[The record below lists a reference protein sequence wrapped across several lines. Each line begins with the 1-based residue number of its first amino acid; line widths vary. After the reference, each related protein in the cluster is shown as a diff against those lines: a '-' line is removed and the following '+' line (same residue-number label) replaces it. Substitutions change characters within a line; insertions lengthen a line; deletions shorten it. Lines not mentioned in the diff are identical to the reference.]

1 MVSKCSYNMPLGRS
15 KKTEVFKS
23 NMAPNPLVC
32 ADDVNVLGESY
43 VLRKKDKNGIEPTR
57 CGFHILLIYD
67 PTCFGL
73 RNILGKTTRPLHIKN
88 K

>member
-1 MVSKCSYNMPLGRS
+1 MPLGRS

-43 VLRKKDKNGIEPTR
+43 VLRKKRQEWDRTNKVRFSHFAYLRSYMFRLKKHPREDDKTVT
-57 CGFHILLIYD
+57 Y
-67 PTCFGL
+67 
-73 RNILGKTTRPLHIKN
+73 
-88 K
+88 